1 MLLDIRYTMAR
12 GKNTVGRKIRLIKAN
27 KQNRRIPAWVM
38 VKTNRHVT
46 THPKRRHWR
55 RTKLKA

>member
-1 MLLDIRYTMAR
+1 MAR
-12 GKNTVGRKIRLIKAN
+12 GKNTKGRKIRLTKAN

-38 VKTNRHVT
+38 AKTNRNVR

-55 RTKLKA
+55 RTKLKV